1 MSLDPQ
7 LWEALE
13 DHGLTQAHLAMLLQA
28 LQVQKNGSLAWHFV
42 HGNLT
47 QCDLR
52 LTFASRR
59 AEVARVCD
67 AMLEGASVLR

>member
-1 MSLDPQ
+1 MSLDPAVWAG
-7 LWEALE
+7 LEA
-13 DHGLTQAHLAMLLQA
+13 HGVTTAHMAMLLQA
-28 LQVQKNGSLAWHFV
+28 LEVQKNGSLAWHFV

-59 AEVARVCD
+59 AEVARVCEAVLD
-67 AMLEGASVLR
+67 GASVVR

>member
-1 MSLDPQ
+1 MSLDVHV
-7 LWEALE
+7 WEALE
-13 DHGLTQAHLAMLLQA
+13 QHGLTQAHMDMLLQA

-52 LTFASRR
+52 LVFPSRGY
-59 AEVARVCD
+59 EVARVCE
-67 AMLEGASVLR
+67 AMLEGNSVLR